1 MGKIL
6 IVDNQ
11 FSVRTL
17 LVSIFQ
23 DDGHEVK
30 VATNGEAAL
39 RLLIPFSFEPDV
51 ILLNMR
57 MQGMNGIQ
65 TLEEIRCLD
74 HRVTVIMMTGGN
86 DPQNMEQAKRLG
98 ILCYIAKPFDLFEL
112 RERVNEILNSSG
124 ISTNG
129 TTVTVGI

>member
-30 VATNGEAAL
+30 VATNGEVAL
-39 RLLIPFSFEPDV
+39 RLLIIFSFEPDV

-65 TLEEIRCLD
+65 TLEKIRCLD

-98 ILCYIAKPFDLFEL
+98 ILCYISKSFDLFEL
-112 RERVNEILNSSG
+112 RERVEEILNSSG
-124 ISTNG
+124 ISTNE
-129 TTVTVGI
+129 TTVTFGI